1 MIFDVGWRDVA
12 VALAMLLLAGP
23 STAHASRDC
32 LDFAQAARSWPTP
45 TLAKDNDN
53 GCGTYD
59 HHPVRAEALAL
70 VEAPGSEPEMP
81 ALAPETITPPREPAL
96 TDRWNDTE
104 LLQLELHELEPVN
117 VAPPESASEGKPFV
131 SAVQLAL
138 FVSLVLATMSVIEV
152 ARTRHGM
159 NARRR
164 RWSSRQSRG

>member
-1 MIFDVGWRDVA
+1 
-12 VALAMLLLAGP
+12 
-23 STAHASRDC
+23 
-32 LDFAQAARSWPTP
+32 
-45 TLAKDNDN
+45 
-53 GCGTYD
+53 
-59 HHPVRAEALAL
+59 
-70 VEAPGSEPEMP
+70 MP
-81 ALAPETITPPREPAL
+81 ALAPETITPSREPAL

>member
-1 MIFDVGWRDVA
+1 MMIFDVGWRDVA

-32 LDFAQAARSWPTP
+32 LDFAQATRSWQTP
-45 TLAKDNDN
+45 TLAMDN
-53 GCGTYD
+53 
-59 HHPVRAEALAL
+59 E
-70 VEAPGSEPEMP
+70 
-81 ALAPETITPPREPAL
+81 
-96 TDRWNDTE
+96 
-104 LLQLELHELEPVN
+104 
-117 VAPPESASEGKPFV
+117 PFV